1 MEIDTEKIG
10 LFLKS
15 MNGAEYIYL
24 QHCMEMRNGIS
35 SLIKRHN
42 LSKEDVCE
50 RFKIEPEIYDDY
62 VKGNYNYSIMDMARL
77 NAAFMALEVK
87 KLEENVPVKVSSKP
101 DQK

>member
-10 LFLKS
+10 SFLKS
-15 MNGAEYIYL
+15 LDGAEYTYL
-24 QHCMEMRNGIS
+24 QHCMEMRSGIS

-50 RFKIEPEIYDDY
+50 RFKIEPEIYEDY

-77 NAAFMALEVK
+77 NAVFMALEVK
-87 KLEENVPVKVSSKP
+87 KLEENVPVKVN
-101 DQK
+101 QKTDK

>member
-10 LFLKS
+10 AFLKS
-15 MNGAEYIYL
+15 MDGAEYTYL

-50 RFKIEPEIYDDY
+50 RFKIELEIYDDY

-77 NAAFMALEVK
+77 NATFMELEAK
-87 KLEENVPVKVSSKP
+87 KLEENVPVKVN
-101 DQK
+101 QKTDK

>member
-10 LFLKS
+10 AFLKS
-15 MNGAEYIYL
+15 MDGAEYTYL
-24 QHCMEMRNGIS
+24 QHCMEMRSGIC

-62 VKGNYNYSIMDMARL
+62 IKGNYNYSIMDMARL
-77 NAAFMALEVK
+77 NATFMALEVK
-87 KLEENVPVKVSSKP
+87 KLEDNVPVKVS
-101 DQK
+101 QKTDK

>member
-10 LFLKS
+10 AFLKS
-15 MNGAEYIYL
+15 MDGAEYTYL
-24 QHCMEMRNGIS
+24 QHCMEMRSGIS

-62 VKGNYNYSIMDMARL
+62 IKGNYNYSIMDMARL
-77 NAAFMALEVK
+77 NATFMALEVK
-87 KLEENVPVKVSSKP
+87 KLEDNVPVKVN
-101 DQK
+101 QKTDK